1 MTTPITI
8 GHPSFSAFKPY
19 LRPANHTFM
28 STDNPASATT
38 ERFVL
43 PVERAPTNV
52 NTASR
57 RRQRTTF
64 TPAQADTLEKA
75 RISVLFDSCPLHE
88 FRLFT
93 SIFATKLSG
102 RIFSMKRQSVHATAF
117 IFGGQRQSVHVT
129 AFIFGGQQA
138 LLQVKEYL
146 TDQYMPRTRRILIA
160 ESLGLNEGQV
170 KTWFQ
175 NRRAKEK
182 RNDKNSVATNIQRLL
197 SHSWH
202 DILLVAKSAFER
214 LYLLSIFRQ

>member
-1 MTTPITI
+1 MPPQSNRYSMSFCFGIESMTTPITI

-64 TPAQADTLEKA
+64 TPAQADTLEK
-75 RISVLFDSCPLHE
+75 
-88 FRLFT
+88 
-93 SIFATKLSG
+93 
-102 RIFSMKRQSVHATAF
+102 
-117 IFGGQRQSVHVT
+117 
-129 AFIFGGQQA
+129 
-138 LLQVKEYL
+138 EYL

-182 RNDKNSVATNIQRLL
+182 RNDKNSVATNIQRHSLPSTSPGSSSDDNENHALVFQQL
-197 SHSWH
+197 S
-202 DILLVAKSAFER
+202 AKNFPHVQLA
-214 LYLLSIFRQ
+214 I